1 MLAVCEKAAGPCV
14 PVCATC
20 DPVCAP
26 VEKAM
31 YCGLL
36 QCVEGG
42 RPFLLMVGS
51 ILGGLQLAD
60 MLAEKYEEPPDQP
73 RTHPNE
79 LALDLCTG
87 IL

>member
-1 MLAVCEKAAGPCV
+1 MLPACEKAAGPCV
-14 PVCATC
+14 PICLKC

-26 VEKAM
+26 IENTL

-36 QCVEGG
+36 QCVEDG
-42 RPFLLMVGS
+42 RPFVLMIGS
-51 ILGGLQLAD
+51 LLGGLQLAD
-60 MLAEKYEEPPDQP
+60 MVTEEYEEPADQP